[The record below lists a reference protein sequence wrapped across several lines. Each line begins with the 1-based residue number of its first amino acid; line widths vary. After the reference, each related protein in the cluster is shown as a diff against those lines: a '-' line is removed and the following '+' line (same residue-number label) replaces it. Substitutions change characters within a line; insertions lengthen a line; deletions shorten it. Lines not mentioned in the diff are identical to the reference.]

1 MNNQFY
7 NSIQISFMV
16 KILTALAYCV
26 GISLAAQFPAGIDP
40 RLCPNYPQCDN
51 AILAAFSKNPLP
63 FMTQGK
69 QNGKDASPEIDHFFF
84 LQPGYPVGLSRI
96 QCPNYPFCH

>member
-1 MNNQFY
+1 MSGHIFIYMYRQTPPPDIDTGWPT
-7 NSIQISFMV
+7 SDMISNT
-16 KILTALAYCV
+16 ILTALAYCV

-69 QNGKDASPEIDHFFF
+69 QK
-84 LQPGYPVGLSRI
+84 
-96 QCPNYPFCH
+96 